1 MTVALVT
8 DKVSMMDLSNIL
20 EEGECIIDIIKGEN
34 FPRIIITNKK
44 MYKMV
49 LGNGIIVETG
59 ERSVASNQVV
69 EVFNFSV
76 DHPIFQSTYKVVQHN
91 NKQELKILSY
101 AIMEEFNSI
110 LNIYNYLY
118 DNWEKINI
126 SFSTNRSEYES
137 LSKMLP
143 QVPFLKEYFDAFFTE
158 TKDIISYLL
167 TLFKIYY
174 THNNKKYEKS
184 GVKDCI
190 DFIKDNDL
198 TNLKDIFEKLRDVS
212 TLVLGARNAIV
223 HPENHKKNKFLLYN
237 VYLNSD
243 NVLMPPCF
251 EYKSKYGSGEYNV
264 LEYIDFVYKS
274 LLDISKQFLI
284 TLV

>member
-1 MTVALVT
+1 MTVTLAT
-8 DKVSMMDLSNIL
+8 DKVSVMNLSQIFSKEEHIIGMIT
-20 EEGECIIDIIKGEN
+20 EEGL
-34 FPRIIITNKK
+34 PPIIITNKK

-59 ERSVASNQVV
+59 ERGVASNQVV

-137 LSKMLP
+137 LSKTLP
-143 QVPFLKEYFDAFFTE
+143 QIPFLKEYFDAFFTE

-174 THNNKKYEKS
+174 THNNTKYKKS

-190 DFIKDNDL
+190 DFIKDTDL
-198 TNLKDIFEKLRDVS
+198 THLKDIFEKLRDVS

-223 HPENHKKNKFLLYN
+223 HPENHKENKFLLYN

-251 EYKSKYGSGEYNV
+251 EYKSKDGSGEYDV

-274 LLDISKQFLI
+274 LLDISKQFLT

>member
-1 MTVALVT
+1 MTVTLAT
-8 DKVSMMDLSNIL
+8 DKVSVMNLSQIFSKEEHIIGMIT
-20 EEGECIIDIIKGEN
+20 EEGL
-34 FPRIIITNKK
+34 PPIIITNKK

-59 ERSVASNQVV
+59 ERGVASNQVV

-137 LSKMLP
+137 LSKTLP
-143 QVPFLKEYFDAFFTE
+143 QIPFLKEYFDAFFTE

-174 THNNKKYEKS
+174 THNNTKYKKS

-223 HPENHKKNKFLLYN
+223 HPENHKENKFLLYN

-251 EYKSKYGSGEYNV
+251 EYKSKDGSGEYDV

-274 LLDISKQFLI
+274 LLDISKQFLT